1 MHLCYMICRWFADF
15 LLHFFCSPHLWLFFT
30 FGCQK
35 LQAPPCLL
43 PAAIFSN
50 RQSLNLRTLASTCLW
65 SILPGWTNPPFHSY
79 SMISRDEE
87 ILSLL
92 MNSRLK
98 RIAKECK
105 RMKEVSSEN
114 QKYLQILRKNLFSE
128 DFPQVDELRGSWLLP
143 ENFITST
150 RYSFLFLLFKWSK
163 CQDIICWKCKV
174 LCYLMTKGLAVIEND
189 FHFSQIYF

>member
-1 MHLCYMICRWFADF
+1 MQLCYMICRWFADF

-35 LQAPPCLL
+35 LQAPLCLL
-43 PAAIFSN
+43 PAAVFSN
-50 RQSLNLRTLASTCLW
+50 RQLLNLRTLASTCLW

-87 ILSLL
+87 VLSLL

-114 QKYLQILRKNLFSE
+114 QKYLQILRKKPFFWRLPSGWWTQGLVAFARKLHHIFQVSSDKKLFSSI
-128 DFPQVDELRGSWLLP
+128 Q
-143 ENFITST
+143 
-150 RYSFLFLLFKWSK
+150 SK

-174 LCYLMTKGLAVIEND
+174 LCYLMTKG
-189 FHFSQIYF
+189 